1 MDCAVRGKKSSHS
14 LSSEIEK
21 CFELQYLTRISDA
34 QDVHFALKLVSV
46 KLSGF
51 ALVLPTF
58 NFAFYDKLAMRKSE
72 SV

>member
-1 MDCAVRGKKSSHS
+1 MDCAVRMKKSSHS
-14 LSSEIEK
+14 SSSEIEK
-21 CFELQYLTRISDA
+21 CFDLRYSTKIRDT